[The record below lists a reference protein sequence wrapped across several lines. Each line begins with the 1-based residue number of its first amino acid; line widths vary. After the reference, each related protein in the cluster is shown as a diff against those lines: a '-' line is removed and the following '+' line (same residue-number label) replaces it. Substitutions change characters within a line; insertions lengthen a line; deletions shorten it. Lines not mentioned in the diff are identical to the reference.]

1 MDDQTTIVAS
11 IADAIREQWPTLD
24 VIVNTTTPTRNSILI
39 YWPFPVPID
48 RGATGLWI
56 GTIDVE
62 GEIIDLQVI
71 RSQSSYRNV
80 LGDPESLDAI
90 FTILDVHIQDI
101 KEIIEI
107 PNLESGPSITCL
119 ELQAK
124 KRRLA
129 YNLVSQLQTKFQIRK
144 Y

>member
-1 MDDQTTIVAS
+1 MDDQTTITAS

-24 VIVNTTTPTRNSILI
+24 VIVNTTTPTIDCIII
-39 YWPFPVPID
+39 YWPFPVPN
-48 RGATGLWI
+48 GMASNSLWI
-56 GTIDVE
+56 GTISVE
-62 GEIIDLQVI
+62 GEKIDLEVI

-101 KEIIEI
+101 KQAIEMQL
-107 PNLESGPSITCL
+107 PDSTCL

-129 YNLVSQLQTKFQIRK
+129 HNLVSQLQTKLQIRK